1 VKIDPT
7 CGGLRGHSRI
17 IMMLRIVDITTKFC
31 MIANRAKVHHK
42 IWNFGWRRMAFS
54 TRAWII
60 TTKQTFIM
68 ISMVHAWDPLQE
80 IKIETVNSFIEM
92 WKQFVLSNYRHSSS
106 GLKVRFS
113 CATVV
118 LTSCFDQIEKLE
130 HVAQFNF
137 SIVNIQIW
145 CVFILLV
152 VLQR

>member
-1 VKIDPT
+1 MWRPSWTQPHYD
-7 CGGLRGHSRI
+7 
-17 IMMLRIVDITTKFC
+17 DA
-31 MIANRAKVHHK
+31 ANRRYNDKNLHDCK
-42 IWNFGWRRMAFS
+42 LSEGPSQDLILWLTKRDEEWPS
-54 TRAWII
+54 QRAWII

-80 IKIETVNSFIEM
+80 IKIETVNSIIEM

-130 HVAQFNF
+130 HVAQFNLF
-137 SIVNIQIW
+137 MLSRKHTEMM
-145 CVFILLV
+145 CFHFTC
-152 VLQR
+152 RSPR